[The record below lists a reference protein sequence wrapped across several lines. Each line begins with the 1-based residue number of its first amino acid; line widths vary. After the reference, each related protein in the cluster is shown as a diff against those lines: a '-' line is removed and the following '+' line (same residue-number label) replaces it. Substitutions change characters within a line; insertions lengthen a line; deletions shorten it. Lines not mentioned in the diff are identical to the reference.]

1 MGNQCCNK
9 NEEENYI
16 EYKIGEQDSEQIKK
30 VDITKLFKSVC
41 KIIAQSDNKIKKGNG
56 FFITIEKDKKST
68 YLITSSNLISR
79 IMIDLKRSIT
89 IKTFN
94 DNSYDI
100 KLDNEQRF
108 IKCLDYEYDITAVEI
123 LDSDNII
130 NDIESLSCDLD
141 NFESNENLINKDIL
155 ILENYE
161 DEKTYHL
168 SGKITNINNSQFEIS
183 VNTEFSNSPIV
194 LIGNLKVL
202 GMNKKGN
209 NINTGIFIG
218 VLFNEEE
225 KSSNNMLTIRYK
237 SEIYDDFVRIF
248 TNEFVNNNFDKC
260 VIILNGKENPMS
272 ISVDKN
278 EVELYDGLFDIKLKE
293 IKIVTNMKEIF
304 YFCYSVP
311 DVSMWDTS
319 NISNMSYLFN
329 YCKSL
334 TSLPDISK
342 WITSN
347 VTDMRGMFLDCESV
361 ASLPDI
367 SNWDTTN
374 VTNMSNMFS
383 GCKSLLSL
391 PDISKW
397 NTNNVTDMSNMFSRC
412 KSLSSLPD
420 ISNWD
425 IDNVENF
432 DGMFQGCKDSLE
444 IPYKFNK

>member
-100 KLDNEQRF
+100 KLANEQRF

-194 LIGNLKVL
+194 LIENLKVL

-209 NINTGIFIG
+209 IITTGIFIG

-225 KSSNNMLTIRYK
+225 KSYNNM
-237 SEIYDDFVRIF
+237 
-248 TNEFVNNNFDKC
+248 
-260 VIILNGKENPMS
+260 
-272 ISVDKN
+272 
-278 EVELYDGLFDIKLKE
+278 
-293 IKIVTNMKEIF
+293 
-304 YFCYSVP
+304 
-311 DVSMWDTS
+311 
-319 NISNMSYLFN
+319 
-329 YCKSL
+329 
-334 TSLPDISK
+334 
-342 WITSN
+342 
-347 VTDMRGMFLDCESV
+347 
-361 ASLPDI
+361 
-367 SNWDTTN
+367 
-374 VTNMSNMFS
+374 
-383 GCKSLLSL
+383 
-391 PDISKW
+391 
-397 NTNNVTDMSNMFSRC
+397 
-412 KSLSSLPD
+412 
-420 ISNWD
+420 
-425 IDNVENF
+425 
-432 DGMFQGCKDSLE
+432 
-444 IPYKFNK
+444 